1 MKGTL
6 KVNNKLRK
14 KLAPLI
20 FLAPFLIVFVVFMA
34 YPILYSILLSFEK
47 YTGGVTK
54 FVGFKNYAFL
64 LTEAPFY
71 QSMLTTFIILIIQ
84 VPIMTIL
91 AMIFSNMMNS
101 ALIKAKGIFRMFIF
115 MPVLIDA
122 VSYSII
128 FSLFFNVNSGL
139 VNSLLNKF
147 ALPGLNWFG
156 SGSLSMIVVMLAL
169 TWRWTG
175 YNSVIMLAGLQNIP
189 RDIYEAADIDGA
201 NTLTKFIKITIPQL
215 KPVILFSVFN
225 SINGTF
231 QLFTEPNVLTQG
243 GPANA
248 TTTMVLYL
256 YKTAFTDL
264 NFGVASAG
272 SYILAIIIAALTLV
286 QLRVMR
292 EDKV

>member
-139 VNSLLNKF
+139 VN
-147 ALPGLNWFG
+147 
-156 SGSLSMIVVMLAL
+156 
-169 TWRWTG
+169 
-175 YNSVIMLAGLQNIP
+175 
-189 RDIYEAADIDGA
+189 
-201 NTLTKFIKITIPQL
+201 
-215 KPVILFSVFN
+215 
-225 SINGTF
+225 
-231 QLFTEPNVLTQG
+231 
-243 GPANA
+243 
-248 TTTMVLYL
+248 
-256 YKTAFTDL
+256 
-264 NFGVASAG
+264 
-272 SYILAIIIAALTLV
+272 
-286 QLRVMR
+286 
-292 EDKV
+292 

>member
-1 MKGTL
+1 
-6 KVNNKLRK
+6 
-14 KLAPLI
+14 
-20 FLAPFLIVFVVFMA
+20 
-34 YPILYSILLSFEK
+34 
-47 YTGGVTK
+47 
-54 FVGFKNYAFL
+54 
-64 LTEAPFY
+64 
-71 QSMLTTFIILIIQ
+71 
-84 VPIMTIL
+84 
-91 AMIFSNMMNS
+91 
-101 ALIKAKGIFRMFIF
+101 
-115 MPVLIDA
+115 
-122 VSYSII
+122 
-128 FSLFFNVNSGL
+128 
-139 VNSLLNKF
+139 
-147 ALPGLNWFG
+147 
-156 SGSLSMIVVMLAL
+156 MIVVMLAL